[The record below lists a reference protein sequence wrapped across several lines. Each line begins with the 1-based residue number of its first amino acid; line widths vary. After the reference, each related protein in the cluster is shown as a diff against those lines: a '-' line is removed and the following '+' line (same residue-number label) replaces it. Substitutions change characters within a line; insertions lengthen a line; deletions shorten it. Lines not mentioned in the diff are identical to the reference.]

1 MNEDVEYLYHEVS
14 SAINEMRDMWT
25 SLDKPAQQNVEKFLK
40 GGTQLLNDLHQI
52 WNKSSDQE
60 RQEICKVVEEFG
72 DELLRLKEQIKS
84 HTTKPSKHY
93 ERNNSNG

>member
-1 MNEDVEYLYHEVS
+1 MNEDVEDLYHEVS

-84 HTTKPSKHY
+84 HTTKPSKH
-93 ERNNSNG
+93 

>member
-84 HTTKPSKHY
+84 HTTKPSKH
-93 ERNNSNG
+93 

>member
-1 MNEDVEYLYHEVS
+1 MNEDVEYLYQEVS

-25 SLDKPAQQNVEKFLK
+25 SLDKPAQQNVEKVLN

-60 RQEICKVVEEFG
+60 RHEICKVVEEFG

-84 HTTKPSKHY
+84 HTTKPSKH
-93 ERNNSNG
+93 

>member
-1 MNEDVEYLYHEVS
+1 
-14 SAINEMRDMWT
+14 MRDMWT
-25 SLDKPAQQNVEKFLK
+25 SLDTPAQQNVEKFLK

-84 HTTKPSKHY
+84 HTTKPSKH
-93 ERNNSNG
+93 